1 VTRPGKR
8 GKGEKSPD
16 PENLVDKIPA
26 KNVRWAEKD
35 GHVAIVAQRFRGY
48 IGKKACELVGRN
60 PEFYV
65 RLNQPGGTP
74 DEVAKLV
81 WMLIDGNTKVG
92 EIQSVLEK
100 RFPGKDLEIMQL
112 AVFLRILENNNWI
125 VYRR

>member
-1 VTRPGKR
+1 MPSRIKRPARAVGSATAWDMAL
-8 GKGEKSPD
+8 SPWD
-16 PENLVDKIPA
+16 VPST
-26 KNVRWAEKD
+26 
-35 GHVAIVAQRFRGY
+35 AIVAQRFRGY

-100 RFPGKDLEIMQL
+100 RFPGKDLDIMQL
-112 AVFLRILENNNWI
+112 AIFLRILENNPWI